1 VAPSVTDAEA
11 QSGFIDTRALDG
23 ACRFAFLGNLTGAPA
38 GTAPVGR
45 SAGGLP
51 IGLQILG
58 DAWDEACVLAV
69 LAELE
74 RQGIAEVVRPKPA
87 IDLLG

>member
-1 VAPSVTDAEA
+1 
-11 QSGFIDTRALDG
+11 L
-23 ACRFAFLGNLTGAPA
+23 
-38 GTAPVGR
+38 PV
-45 SAGGLP
+45 
-51 IGLQILG
+51 GLQILG

-87 IDLLG
+87 IDLLGERP